1 MQNTVGVEKVSDLA
15 TRIRENVQRV
25 IVGKDEAINLALVAL
40 LCRGHILVEDV
51 PGIGKTTLSKALAQS
66 LGCTFKRIQFTPDLM
81 PSDILGVNFFNLKT
95 SEFEFLPGPIVSQ
108 VLLADEINRGTP
120 RTQSALLEAMQ
131 ERQATVDG
139 VTRPLPEPFLVV
151 ATQNPIEMEGTF
163 PLPEAQLD
171 RFMLRVTL
179 GYPSPEEESEIY
191 VRFERDSILPALGAV
206 TDSEEMV
213 QLQELTPTVRV
224 DKPVREYVVEL
235 VRATREHAGISL
247 GASPRAGM
255 ALYKAAQA
263 WAAIDG
269 RDFATPD
276 DVKAVAPAVIPHRT
290 IVSSS
295 ARLRGETPEQLVDQ
309 ILSTVAVPIEG

>member
-1 MQNTVGVEKVSDLA
+1 MEATAGVKSIAELA
-15 TRIRENVQRV
+15 TRVRDNVQRV
-25 IVGKDEAINLALVAL
+25 IVGKSEAINIALVAL

-81 PSDILGVNFFNLKT
+81 PSDVVGVNFFNQKT

-108 VLLADEINRGTP
+108 ILLADEIPRATP

-131 ERQATVDG
+131 ERQTTVDG
-139 VTRPLPEPFLVV
+139 VTRALPKPFLVL

-171 RFMLRVTL
+171 RFMVRLTL
-179 GYPSPEEESEIY
+179 GYPSPEEELEIY
-191 VRFERDSILPALGAV
+191 LRFEKDSVPPEIEAV
-206 TDSEEMV
+206 TDGEEVARM
-213 QLQELTPTVRV
+213 QDLTHTVRV
-224 DKPVREYVVEL
+224 DGPVREYIVEV
-235 VRATREHAGISL
+235 VRATRDHSGISL

-255 ALYKAAQA
+255 ALYKTTQA

-276 DVKAVAPAVIPHRT
+276 DVKTMAPVVLPHRT
-290 IVSSS
+290 ILSSS
-295 ARLRGETPEQLVDQ
+295 ARLRGDSSEQVVGE
-309 ILSTVAVPIEG
+309 ILASVPVPIE

>member
-1 MQNTVGVEKVSDLA
+1 MEATAGVKSIAELA
-15 TRIRENVQRV
+15 TRVRDNVQRV
-25 IVGKDEAINLALVAL
+25 IVGKSEAINIALVAL

-81 PSDILGVNFFNLKT
+81 PSDVLGVNFFNQKT

-108 VLLADEINRGTP
+108 ILLADEINRATP

-131 ERQATVDG
+131 ERQTTVDG
-139 VTRPLPEPFLVV
+139 VTRALPKPFLVL

-171 RFMLRVTL
+171 RFMVRLTL
-179 GYPSPEEESEIY
+179 GYPSPEEELEIY
-191 VRFERDSILPALGAV
+191 LRFEKDSVPPEIEAV
-206 TDSEEMV
+206 TDGEEVARM
-213 QLQELTPTVRV
+213 QDLTHTVRV
-224 DKPVREYVVEL
+224 DGPVREYIVEV
-235 VRATREHAGISL
+235 VRATRDHSGISL

-255 ALYKAAQA
+255 ALYKTTQA

-276 DVKAVAPAVIPHRT
+276 DVKTMAPVVLPHRT
-290 IVSSS
+290 ILSSS
-295 ARLRGETPEQLVDQ
+295 ARLRGDSSEQVVGE
-309 ILSTVAVPIEG
+309 ILASVPVPIE

>member
-1 MQNTVGVEKVSDLA
+1 MEATVGVKSIAELA
-15 TRIRENVQRV
+15 TRVRDNVQRV
-25 IVGKDEAINLALVAL
+25 IVGKSEAINIALVAL

-81 PSDILGVNFFNLKT
+81 PSDVLGVNFFNQKT
-95 SEFEFLPGPIVSQ
+95 SEFEFLSGPIVSQ
-108 VLLADEINRGTP
+108 ILLADEINRATP

-131 ERQATVDG
+131 ECQTTVDG
-139 VTRPLPEPFLVV
+139 VTRALPKPFLVL

-171 RFMLRVTL
+171 RFMVRLTL
-179 GYPSPEEESEIY
+179 GYPSPEEELEIY
-191 VRFERDSILPALGAV
+191 LRFEKDSVPPEIEAV
-206 TDSEEMV
+206 TDGEEVARM
-213 QLQELTPTVRV
+213 QDLTHTVRV
-224 DKPVREYVVEL
+224 DGPVREYIGEV
-235 VRATREHAGISL
+235 VRATRDHSGISL

-255 ALYKAAQA
+255 ALYKTTQA

-276 DVKAVAPAVIPHRT
+276 DVKTMAPVVLPHRT
-290 IVSSS
+290 ILSSS
-295 ARLRGETPEQLVDQ
+295 ARLRGDSSEQVVGE
-309 ILSTVAVPIEG
+309 ILASVPVPIE

>member
-1 MQNTVGVEKVSDLA
+1 MEATAGVKSIAELA
-15 TRIRENVQRV
+15 TRVRDNVQRV
-25 IVGKDEAINLALVAL
+25 IVGKSEAINIALVAL

-81 PSDILGVNFFNLKT
+81 PSDVLGVNFFNQKT
-95 SEFEFLPGPIVSQ
+95 SEFEFLSGPIVSQ
-108 VLLADEINRGTP
+108 ILLADEINRATP

-131 ERQATVDG
+131 ERQTTVDG
-139 VTRPLPEPFLVV
+139 VTRALPKPFLVL

-171 RFMLRVTL
+171 RFMVRLTL
-179 GYPSPEEESEIY
+179 GYPSPEEELEIY
-191 VRFERDSILPALGAV
+191 LRFEKDSVPPEIEAV
-206 TDSEEMV
+206 TDGEEVARM
-213 QLQELTPTVRV
+213 QDLTHTVRV
-224 DKPVREYVVEL
+224 DGPVREYIVEV
-235 VRATREHAGISL
+235 VRATRDHSGISL

-255 ALYKAAQA
+255 ALYKTTQA

-276 DVKAVAPAVIPHRT
+276 DVKTMAPVVLPHRT
-290 IVSSS
+290 ILSSS
-295 ARLRGETPEQLVDQ
+295 ARLRGDSSEQVVGE
-309 ILSTVAVPIEG
+309 ILASVPVPIE